1 MLCGMLAATPGGA
14 HADEPA
20 DNLPATAWQ
29 DRATAAAA
37 AMREARE
44 RRLRDEQRAVE
55 GRLRAIDRKLDV
67 REFLH
72 SRAATPVPPD
82 GVPGPLQDPV
92 AERLKIERRGLR
104 DRDRLLEQRLRNEHF
119 DRERVRRMRSW

>member
-1 MLCGMLAATPGGA
+1 MLCGVLAAMPGGA
-14 HADEPA
+14 YADEPA
-20 DNLPATAWQ
+20 DNLPATAWH

-72 SRAATPVPPD
+72 SRETRPVPPD